1 MGFVVAVVA
10 PLALIA
16 AVIVGASLATDPH
29 AALAKAVLGGVV
41 MFVLPGLVVVLAW
54 RGAKR
59 AARRLAMAVAALAIS
74 AIVSGDALALSCHY
88 ARGNVC
94 GGCEA
99 TAYVKV
105 RRGAT
110 CPFQFIPGNN
120 PTERI
125 DITRPPKNGTV
136 RVKGDSALEYR
147 FDRVGRDSFQVR
159 VHNRRGDN
167 GQPSSFVVNY
177 DVEVVEGE
185 F

>member
-1 MGFVVAVVA
+1 MGYVVAA
-10 PLALIA
+10 GLPLALIA

-29 AALAKAVLGGVV
+29 AALAKAVLGAAVTF
-41 MFVLPGLVVVLAW
+41 MLPGLVAVLAW
-54 RGAKR
+54 RGVR
-59 AARRLAMAVAALAIS
+59 LVARRLAIAVAALAVS
-74 AIVSGDALALSCHY
+74 VIVSGDALALSCHY
-88 ARGNVC
+88 ARGFAC

-120 PTERI
+120 PTERMEV
-125 DITRPPKNGTV
+125 TRPPKNGTV
-136 RVKGDSALEYR
+136 RVKGVSALEYR